1 MSYSIFFYFCNDKK
15 KMNAASFISK
25 RIFSLSKENLSST
38 VMRIAVTSVA
48 LGIAIMLISIAVVVG
63 FKNQIKDKVVGF
75 VAPIH
80 IQALNQNE
88 SIEETPFIF
97 DSVLNARLDKPFITE
112 IHPTAN
118 KAGIIKTDEEIQ
130 AVVLKGVDHDYN
142 WSYIGSYLVDGEIPQ
157 YAENQRSNDVVISN
171 IIAHKMQLNVGDPVR
186 IWFVDQDLKARGR
199 KFSVKGIYETGL
211 QECDER
217 YVYCDLDQIRKL
229 NGWNN
234 NEIGHLEIWVDDEKQ
249 INDYNEQ
256 IYYSIPTHLVSYS
269 AMETYPQIFDWLEL
283 QDMNVVIIIVLML
296 LVAGITIISM
306 LLIIILERTSTIGL
320 LKSMG
325 ASNGLIRSIF
335 LKRSCRILLIGM
347 AIGNVVGIGLC
358 LIQKYTNLITLSPES
373 YYLSAVPIE
382 LNIWNILALNVGTM
396 ILWVLMLL
404 LPTMLI
410 NNIRPSKSIRFE

>member
-1 MSYSIFFYFCNDKK
+1 
-15 KMNAASFISK
+15 MNAATFISK

-63 FKNQIKDKVVGF
+63 FKNQIKDKVIGF

-97 DSVLNARLDKPFITE
+97 DSVLEARLNKPFITE
-112 IHPTAN
+112 MYKTAN
-118 KAGIIKTDEEIQ
+118 KAGIIKTDDEIQ
-130 AVVLKGVDHDYN
+130 AVVLKGVDFNYN
-142 WSYIGSYLVDGEIPQ
+142 WNYIKSYLVDGETPQ
-157 YAENQRSNDVVISN
+157 YVENERSNDVAVSN
-171 IIAHKMQLNVGDPVR
+171 IIAHKMNLKVGDPVR
-186 IWFVDQDLKARGR
+186 IWFVDRDLKARGR
-199 KFSVKGIYETGL
+199 KFNVKGIYETGL

-217 YVYCDLDQIRKL
+217 YVYCDLGQIRKL
-229 NGWNN
+229 NGWGNG
-234 NEIGHLEIWVDDEKQ
+234 EIGHLEIWVNNEKN
-249 INDYNEQ
+249 IADYNRS
-256 IYYSIPTHLVSYS
+256 IYYSIPTELVSYT

-296 LVAGITIISM
+296 LVSGITIISM

-320 LKSMG
+320 LKAMG

-358 LIQKYTNLITLSPES
+358 LIQKFTNLISLSPES

-382 LNIWNILALNVGTM
+382 LNIWHILALNVGTM

-410 NNIRPSKSIRFE
+410 NNVRPSKSIRFE

>member
-1 MSYSIFFYFCNDKK
+1 
-15 KMNAASFISK
+15 MNAASFISK

-63 FKNQIKDKVVGF
+63 FKNQIKDKVIGF

-88 SIEETPFIF
+88 SIEETPLIL
-97 DSVLNARLDKPFITE
+97 DSVLLARLNKPFITE
-112 IHPTAN
+112 MHPTAN

-130 AVVLKGVDHDYN
+130 AVVLKGVDFNYN
-142 WSYIGSYLVDGEIPQ
+142 WNYINKYLISGDTPQ
-157 YAENQRSNDVVISN
+157 YIENERSNDVVISN
-171 IIAHKMQLNVGDPVR
+171 IIAHKMNLNTGDPVR
-186 IWFVDQDLKARGR
+186 IWFVDKDMKARGR
-199 KFSVKGIYETGL
+199 KFNVIGIYETGL

-217 YVYCDLDQIRKL
+217 YVYCDLEQIRKL
-229 NGWNN
+229 NGWEN
-234 NEIGHLEIWVDDEKQ
+234 NEIGHLEIWVDNQKYLQ
-249 INDYNEQ
+249 DYNQQ
-256 IYYSIPTHLVSYS
+256 IYYSIPTALVSYT

-320 LKSMG
+320 LKAMG

-347 AIGNVVGIGLC
+347 AIGNVIGIGLC
-358 LIQKYTNLITLSPES
+358 LIQKFTNLISLSPES

-382 LNIWNILALNVGTM
+382 LNIWHILALNAGTM
-396 ILWVLMLL
+396 ILWVLMML

>member
-1 MSYSIFFYFCNDKK
+1 
-15 KMNAASFISK
+15 MNAASFISK

-63 FKNQIKDKVVGF
+63 FKNQIKDKVIGF

-88 SIEETPFIF
+88 SIEETPFIL
-97 DSVLNARLDKPFITE
+97 DSVLLARLNKPFITE
-112 IHPTAN
+112 MHPTAN

-130 AVVLKGVDHDYN
+130 AVVLKGVDFNYN
-142 WSYIGSYLVDGEIPQ
+142 WNYINKYLISGDTPQ
-157 YAENQRSNDVVISN
+157 YIENERSNDVVISN
-171 IIAHKMQLNVGDPVR
+171 IIAHEMNLNTGDPVR
-186 IWFVDQDLKARGR
+186 IWFVDKDMKARGR
-199 KFSVKGIYETGL
+199 KFNVIGIYETGL

-217 YVYCDLDQIRKL
+217 YVYCDLEQIRKL
-229 NGWNN
+229 NGWEN
-234 NEIGHLEIWVDDEKQ
+234 NEIGHLEIWVDNQKYLQ
-249 INDYNEQ
+249 DYNQQ
-256 IYYSIPTHLVSYS
+256 IYYSIPTALVSYT

-320 LKSMG
+320 LKAMG

-347 AIGNVVGIGLC
+347 AIGNVIGIGLC
-358 LIQKYTNLITLSPES
+358 LIQKFTNLISLSPES

-382 LNIWNILALNVGTM
+382 LNIWHILALNAGTM
-396 ILWVLMLL
+396 ILWVLMML

>member
-1 MSYSIFFYFCNDKK
+1 
-15 KMNAASFISK
+15 MNAASFISK
-25 RIFSLSKENLSST
+25 RIFSLSRDNLSST

-63 FKNQIKDKVVGF
+63 FKNQIKDKVIGF

-88 SIEETPFIF
+88 SIEETPFVF
-97 DSVLNARLDKPFITE
+97 DSILQARLDKPFITE
-112 IHPTAN
+112 MHKTAN

-130 AVVLKGVDHDYN
+130 AVVLKGVDADYN
-142 WSYIGSYLVDGEIPQ
+142 WNYINSFLLDGNTPQ
-157 YAENQRSNDVVISN
+157 YVDNERSNDVVISK
-171 IIAHKMQLNVGDPVR
+171 IISQRMNLNVGDPVR
-186 IWFVDQDLKARGR
+186 IWFVDKDMKARGR
-199 KFSVKGIYETGL
+199 KFTVVGVYETGL
-211 QECDER
+211 QECDDR
-217 YVYCDLDQIRKL
+217 FVYCDLNQIRKL
-229 NGWNN
+229 NGWENE
-234 NEIGHLEIWVDDEKQ
+234 EIGHLEIWVDNQQFIDNY
-249 INDYNEQ
+249 NDQ
-256 IYYSIPTHLVSYS
+256 IYYSIPTQLVSYT
-269 AMETYPQIFDWLEL
+269 AMETYPHIFDWLEL
-283 QDMNVVIIIVLML
+283 QDMNVVIIIVLLL

-320 LKSMG
+320 LKAMG

-347 AIGNVVGIGLC
+347 IIGNVIGLGLC
-358 LIQKYTNLITLSPES
+358 LIQQYTHCIALSPES

-382 LNIWNILALNVGTM
+382 LNIWYILMLNIGTFV
-396 ILWVLMLL
+396 LWVLMLL

>member
-1 MSYSIFFYFCNDKK
+1 
-15 KMNAASFISK
+15 MNAATFISK

-48 LGIAIMLISIAVVVG
+48 LGIAIMLISIAVVIG

-88 SIEETPFIF
+88 SIEETPFLF
-97 DSVLNARLDKPFITE
+97 DSVLNARLSKPFITE
-112 IHPTAN
+112 MHKTAN
-118 KAGIIKTDEEIQ
+118 KAGIIKTDDEIQ
-130 AVVLKGVDHDYN
+130 TVVLKGVDSDYN
-142 WSYIGSYLVDGEIPQ
+142 WNYIGSYLIDGEIPQ
-157 YAENQRSNDVVISN
+157 YVENERSNDVLISN
-171 IIAHKMQLNVGDPVR
+171 IIASKMNLNVGDPVR

-199 KFSVKGIYETGL
+199 KFNVIGVYETGL

-217 YVYCDLDQIRKL
+217 YVYCDLNQIRRL

-234 NEIGHLEIWVDDEKQ
+234 GEVGHLEIWIDNEKN
-249 INDYNEQ
+249 IDDYNEQ
-256 IYYSIPTHLVSYS
+256 IYYSIPTHLVSYT

-283 QDMNVVIIIVLML
+283 QDMNVIIIIVLML

-320 LKSMG
+320 LKAMG

-347 AIGNVVGIGLC
+347 AIGNVIGIGLC

-382 LNIWNILALNVGTM
+382 LNIWNILALNIGTL

>member
-1 MSYSIFFYFCNDKK
+1 
-15 KMNAASFISK
+15 MNAATFISK

-38 VMRIAVTSVA
+38 VMRIAVASVA

-63 FKNQIKDKVVGF
+63 FKNQIRDKVIGF

-88 SIEETPFIF
+88 SIEETPFLF

-112 IHPTAN
+112 MHKTAN

-130 AVVLKGVDHDYN
+130 AVVLKGVDFEYN
-142 WSYIGSYLVDGEIPQ
+142 WKYIDSYLVGGEIPQ
-157 YAENQRSNDVVISN
+157 YTENERSNDVVISN
-171 IIAHKMQLNVGDPVR
+171 IIAHKMNLNVGDPVR
-186 IWFVDQDLKARGR
+186 IWFVDTEMKARGR
-199 KFSVKGIYETGL
+199 KFNVKGIYETGL

-217 YVYCDLDQIRKL
+217 FVYCDLNQIRKL
-229 NGWNN
+229 NGWDNG
-234 NEIGHLEIWVDDEKQ
+234 EIGHLEIWVDNEAL
-249 INDYNEQ
+249 INEYNRQ
-256 IYYSIPTHLVSYS
+256 IYYSIPTELVSYS
-269 AMETYPQIFDWLEL
+269 AMENYPQIFDWLDL

-320 LKSMG
+320 LKAMG

-335 LKRSCRILLIGM
+335 LRRSCRILLIGM
-347 AIGNVVGIGLC
+347 AIGDVIGIGLC
-358 LIQKYTNLITLSPES
+358 LIQKLFNIISLSPES

-382 LNIWNILALNVGTM
+382 LNIWHIIILNVGTM
-396 ILWVLMLL
+396 ILWVMMLL

-410 NNIRPSKSIRFE
+410 NNVRPSKSIRFE

>member
-1 MSYSIFFYFCNDKK
+1 
-15 KMNAASFISK
+15 MNAATFISK

-38 VMRIAVTSVA
+38 VMRIAVASVA

-63 FKNQIKDKVVGF
+63 FKNQIKDKVIGF

-88 SIEETPFIF
+88 SIEETPFVL
-97 DSVLNARLDKPFITE
+97 DSVLLARLDKPFITE
-112 IHPTAN
+112 MHSTAN

-130 AVVLKGVDHDYN
+130 AVVLKGVDYDYN
-142 WSYIGSYLVDGEIPQ
+142 WSYIDSYLVAGEIPQ
-157 YAENQRSNDVVISN
+157 YTENERSNDVVISN
-171 IIAHKMQLNVGDPVR
+171 IIAHKMNLNVNDAVR
-186 IWFVDQDLKARGR
+186 IWFVDPEMKARGR
-199 KFSVKGIYETGL
+199 KFNVKGIYETGL

-217 YVYCDLDQIRKL
+217 YVYCDLGQIRKL
-229 NGWNN
+229 NGWDSG
-234 NEIGHLEIWVDDEKQ
+234 EIGHLEIWVDNQKDIRE
-249 INDYNEQ
+249 YNRE
-256 IYYSIPTHLVSYS
+256 IYYSIPTALVSYS

-320 LKSMG
+320 LKAMG

-347 AIGNVVGIGLC
+347 AIGNVIGIGLS
-358 LIQKYTNLITLSPES
+358 LIQKFTNLIALSPES

-382 LNIWNILALNVGTM
+382 LNIWHILALNAGTM

>member
-1 MSYSIFFYFCNDKK
+1 
-15 KMNAASFISK
+15 MNAATFISK

-38 VMRIAVTSVA
+38 VMRIAVASVA

-63 FKNQIKDKVVGF
+63 FKNQIKDKVIGF

-88 SIEETPFIF
+88 SIEETPFVF

-112 IHPTAN
+112 MHKTAN

-130 AVVLKGVDHDYN
+130 AVILKGVDFEFN
-142 WSYIGSYLVDGEIPQ
+142 WSYIKSYLVDGEIPQ
-157 YAENQRSNDVVISN
+157 YVENERSNDVVVSN
-171 IIAHKMQLNVGDPVR
+171 IIAKKMKLAIGDPVR
-186 IWFVDQDLKARGR
+186 IWFVDTEMKARGR
-199 KFSVKGIYETGL
+199 KFTVKGIYETGL

-217 YVYCDLDQIRKL
+217 FVYCDLNQIRRL
-229 NGWNN
+229 NGWDD
-234 NEIGHLEIWVDDEKQ
+234 NEIGHLEIWVDNIENID
-249 INDYNEQ
+249 DYNRQ
-256 IYYSIPTHLVSYS
+256 IYFSIPTQLVSYS
-269 AMETYPQIFDWLEL
+269 AMESYPQIFDWLEL

-320 LKSMG
+320 LKAMG

-335 LKRSCRILLIGM
+335 LRRSCRILLIGM
-347 AIGNVVGIGLC
+347 AIGDIIGIGLC
-358 LIQKYTNLITLSPES
+358 LIQKFTNLIALSPES

-382 LNIWNILALNVGTM
+382 LNVWHIVALNVGTM

>member
-1 MSYSIFFYFCNDKK
+1 
-15 KMNAASFISK
+15 MNAATFISK

-48 LGIAIMLISIAVVVG
+48 LSIAIMLISIAVVVG

-80 IQALNQNE
+80 VQALNQNE
-88 SIEETPFIF
+88 SIEETPFVL
-97 DSVLNARLDKPFITE
+97 DSVLKARLDKPFITE
-112 IHPTAN
+112 IHKTAN
-118 KAGIIKTDEEIQ
+118 KAGIIKTDDEIQ
-130 AVVLKGVDHDYN
+130 AVVLKGVDYDYN
-142 WSYIGSYLVDGEIPQ
+142 WGYINKYLVDGDIPQ
-157 YAENQRSNDVVISN
+157 YIENERSNDVVISN
-171 IIAHKMQLNVGDPVR
+171 IIAHKMNLKVGDPVR
-186 IWFVDQDLKARGR
+186 IWFVDKDMKARGR
-199 KFSVKGIYETGL
+199 KFNITGIYETGL

-229 NGWNN
+229 NGWEND
-234 NEIGHLEIWVDDEKQ
+234 EIGHLEIFVDNQSD
-249 INDYNEQ
+249 IRDYNRQ
-256 IYYSIPTHLVSYS
+256 VYYSIPTELVSYS

-320 LKSMG
+320 LKAMG

-347 AIGNVVGIGLC
+347 VIGNVFGIGLC
-358 LIQKYTNLITLSPES
+358 LIQKFTNLISLSPES

-382 LNIWNILALNVGTM
+382 LNIWHILALNIGTM

-410 NNIRPSKSIRFE
+410 NNVRPSKSIRFE

>member
-1 MSYSIFFYFCNDKK
+1 
-15 KMNAASFISK
+15 MNAATFISK

-38 VMRIAVTSVA
+38 VMRIAVASVA

-63 FKNQIKDKVVGF
+63 FKNQIKDKVIGF

-88 SIEETPFIF
+88 SIEEAPFVY
-97 DSVLNARLDKPFITE
+97 DSVLKTRLDKPFVTAA
-112 IHPTAN
+112 HKTAN
-118 KAGIIKTDEEIQ
+118 KAGIIKTDDEIQ
-130 AVVLKGVDHDYN
+130 AVVLKGVDFEYN
-142 WSYIGSYLVDGEIPQ
+142 WAYIDYYLVDGEIPQ
-157 YAENQRSNDVVISN
+157 YVENERSNDVVVSN
-171 IIAHKMQLNVGDPVR
+171 IIARKMNLAVGDPVR
-186 IWFVDQDLKARGR
+186 IWFVDQEMKARGR
-199 KFSVKGIYETGL
+199 RFNVKGIYETGL

-217 YVYCDLDQIRKL
+217 FVYCDLNQIRRL
-229 NGWNN
+229 NGWDN
-234 NEIGHLEIWVDDEKQ
+234 NEIGHLEIWVDDERN
-249 INDYNEQ
+249 IEDYNRQ
-256 IYYSIPTHLVSYS
+256 IYYSIPTELVSYS

-283 QDMNVVIIIVLML
+283 QDMNVVIIIALML

-320 LKSMG
+320 LKSLG

-335 LKRSCRILLIGM
+335 LKHSCKILLIGVL
-347 AIGNVVGIGLC
+347 IGNVVGIGLC
-358 LIQKYTNLITLSPES
+358 LIQKYTNLISLSPES

-382 LNIWNILALNVGTM
+382 LNFWYIVALNVGTM

-410 NNIRPSKSIRFE
+410 NNVRPSKSIRFE

>member
-1 MSYSIFFYFCNDKK
+1 
-15 KMNAASFISK
+15 MNAATFISK

-48 LGIAIMLISIAVVVG
+48 LSIAIMLISIAVVVG

-80 IQALNQNE
+80 VQALNQNE
-88 SIEETPFIF
+88 SIEETPFVL
-97 DSVLNARLDKPFITE
+97 DSVLKARLDKPFITE
-112 IHPTAN
+112 IHKTTN
-118 KAGIIKTDEEIQ
+118 KAGIIKTDDEIQ
-130 AVVLKGVDHDYN
+130 AVVLKGVDYDYN
-142 WSYIGSYLVDGEIPQ
+142 WGYINKYLVDGDIPQ
-157 YAENQRSNDVVISN
+157 YIENERSNDVVISN
-171 IIAHKMQLNVGDPVR
+171 IIAHKMNLKVGDPVR
-186 IWFVDQDLKARGR
+186 IWFVDKDMKARGR
-199 KFSVKGIYETGL
+199 KFTITGIYETGL

-229 NGWNN
+229 NGWENG
-234 NEIGHLEIWVDDEKQ
+234 EIGHLEIFVDNQSD
-249 INDYNEQ
+249 IRDYNRQ
-256 IYYSIPTHLVSYS
+256 VYYSIPTELVSYS

-320 LKSMG
+320 LKAMG

-347 AIGNVVGIGLC
+347 VIGNVFGIGLC
-358 LIQKYTNLITLSPES
+358 LIQKFTNLISLSPES

-382 LNIWNILALNVGTM
+382 LNIWHILALNIGTM

-410 NNIRPSKSIRFE
+410 NNVRPSKSIRFE

>member
-1 MSYSIFFYFCNDKK
+1 
-15 KMNAASFISK
+15 MNAATFISK

-48 LGIAIMLISIAVVVG
+48 LSIAIMLISIAVVVG

-80 IQALNQNE
+80 VQALNQNE
-88 SIEETPFIF
+88 SIEETPFVL
-97 DSVLNARLDKPFITE
+97 DSVLKARLDKPFITE
-112 IHPTAN
+112 IHKTTN
-118 KAGIIKTDEEIQ
+118 KAGIIKTDDEIQ
-130 AVVLKGVDHDYN
+130 AVVLKGVDYDYN
-142 WSYIGSYLVDGEIPQ
+142 WNYINKYLVDGDIPQ
-157 YAENQRSNDVVISN
+157 YIENERSNDVVISN
-171 IIAHKMQLNVGDPVR
+171 IIAHKMNFKVGDPVR
-186 IWFVDQDLKARGR
+186 IWFVDKDMKARGR
-199 KFSVKGIYETGL
+199 KFNITGIYETGL

-229 NGWNN
+229 NGWEND
-234 NEIGHLEIWVDDEKQ
+234 EIGHLEIFVDNQSD
-249 INDYNEQ
+249 IRDYNRQ
-256 IYYSIPTHLVSYS
+256 VYYSIPTELVSYS

-320 LKSMG
+320 LKAMG

-347 AIGNVVGIGLC
+347 VIGNVFGIGLC
-358 LIQKYTNLITLSPES
+358 LIQKFTNLISLSPES

-382 LNIWNILALNVGTM
+382 LNIWHILALNIGTM

-410 NNIRPSKSIRFE
+410 NNVRPSKSIRFE

>member
-1 MSYSIFFYFCNDKK
+1 
-15 KMNAASFISK
+15 MNAATFISK

-48 LGIAIMLISIAVVVG
+48 LGIAIMLISIAVVIG

-88 SIEETPFIF
+88 SIEETPFLF
-97 DSVLNARLDKPFITE
+97 DSVLNARLSKPFITE
-112 IHPTAN
+112 MHKTAN
-118 KAGIIKTDEEIQ
+118 KAGIIKTDDEIQ
-130 AVVLKGVDHDYN
+130 AVVLKGVDSDYN
-142 WSYIGSYLVDGEIPQ
+142 WNYIGSYLIDGEIPQ
-157 YAENQRSNDVVISN
+157 YVENERSNDVLISN
-171 IIAHKMQLNVGDPVR
+171 IIAAKMNLNVGDPVR

-199 KFSVKGIYETGL
+199 KFNVIGVYETGL

-217 YVYCDLDQIRKL
+217 YVYCDLNQIRRL

-234 NEIGHLEIWVDDEKQ
+234 GEVGHLEIWIDNEKN
-249 INDYNEQ
+249 IDDYNEQ
-256 IYYSIPTHLVSYS
+256 IYYSIPTHLVSYT

-283 QDMNVVIIIVLML
+283 QDMNVIIIIVLML

-320 LKSMG
+320 LKAMG

-347 AIGNVVGIGLC
+347 AIGNVIGIGLC

-382 LNIWNILALNVGTM
+382 LNIWNILALNIGTL
-396 ILWVLMLL
+396 ILWILMLL

-410 NNIRPSKSIRFE
+410 NNVRPSKSIRFE